1 MNNLTFWVDIMH
13 LHALPAI
20 EDKLKEIGFEV
31 VVNRFAITAEVIIS
45 TKESVDTELAFAI
58 GKLIGQMQTMAL
70 QPLVSSTF

>member
-1 MNNLTFWVDIMH
+1 MNNLTFWVDIMD

-20 EDKLKEIGFEV
+20 EYKLKEIGFEV
-31 VVNRFAITAEVIIS
+31 VVNRFGITAEVIIS